1 MANPLWFL
9 FAAGVSAYG
18 QIYAGQAA
26 KASAKA
32 QAEELR
38 LQEQNQILNA
48 IAEENEIVRA
58 NNEITQ
64 ANLTMMQGGESDL
77 AALEDNQ
84 KNLSK
89 DVQVAKT
96 KSLLELDSLRR
107 TRIGVLQAG
116 KMQQRASLIQAGGTL
131 AGGYAKYKNA

>member
-38 LQEQNQILNA
+38 IQEQNQILNQ
-48 IAEENEIVRA
+48 IAEENSTIRENA
-58 NNEITQ
+58 KITQ
-64 ANLTMMQGGESDL
+64 ANLTMMGGGESDL
-77 AALEDNQ
+77 AGMQSNQTNLER
-84 KNLSK
+84 
-89 DVQVAKT
+89 DVQIQKT
-96 KSLLELDSLRR
+96 KSLLELDANRR
-107 TRIGVLQAG
+107 TRIGVLQSG
-116 KMQQRASLIQAGGTL
+116 KMSQRASLIKAGGTL
-131 AGGYAKYKNA
+131 AGGYAEYKNA

>member
-18 QIYAGQAA
+18 QIYAGKAA

-32 QAEELR
+32 QAQELR
-38 LQEQNQILNA
+38 VQEQNQILNA
-48 IAEENEIVRA
+48 IAEENQIVRA

-107 TRIGVLQAG
+107 TRIGVLQGG

-131 AGGYAKYKNA
+131 AGGYAKYKNT

>member
-9 FAAGVSAYG
+9 FAAGISAYG
-18 QIYAGQAA
+18 QIYAGKAA

-32 QAEELR
+32 QAHELR
-38 LQEQNQILNA
+38 VQEQNQILNA

-64 ANLTMMQGGESDL
+64 ANLTIMQGGESDL

-107 TRIGVLQAG
+107 TRIGVLQGG

>member
-18 QIYAGQAA
+18 QIYAGKAA

-32 QAEELR
+32 QAQELR
-38 LQEQNQILNA
+38 VQEQNQILNA
-48 IAEENEIVRA
+48 IAEENKIVRA

-107 TRIGVLQAG
+107 TRIGVLQGG

-131 AGGYAKYKNA
+131 AGGYAKYKNS

>member
-32 QAEELR
+32 QAQELR
-38 LQEQNQILNA
+38 VQEQNQILNA

-64 ANLTMMQGGESDL
+64 ANLAMMQGGESDL

-84 KNLSK
+84 KNLNK
-89 DVQVAKT
+89 DVQLAKT

-107 TRIGVLQAG
+107 TRIGVLQGG

>member
-32 QAEELR
+32 QAQELR
-38 LQEQNQILNA
+38 VQEQNQILNA

-89 DVQVAKT
+89 DVQLTKT

-107 TRIGVLQAG
+107 TRIGVLQGG

>member
-18 QIYAGQAA
+18 QIYAGKAA

-32 QAEELR
+32 QAQELR
-38 LQEQNQILNA
+38 VQEQNQILNA
-48 IAEENEIVRA
+48 ISEENKIVRA

-107 TRIGVLQAG
+107 TRIGVLQGG

-131 AGGYAKYKNA
+131 AGGYAKYKNS

>member
-38 LQEQNQILNA
+38 VQEQNQILNA
-48 IAEENEIVRA
+48 ISEENEIVRA

-89 DVQVAKT
+89 DVQLAKT

-107 TRIGVLQAG
+107 TRIGVLQGG

>member
-38 LQEQNQILNA
+38 VQEQNQILNA

-89 DVQVAKT
+89 DVQLAKT

-107 TRIGVLQAG
+107 TRIGVLQGG

>member
-38 LQEQNQILNA
+38 VQEQNQILNA

-107 TRIGVLQAG
+107 TRIGVLQGG

>member
-32 QAEELR
+32 QAQELR
-38 LQEQNQILNA
+38 VQEQNQILNA

-64 ANLTMMQGGESDL
+64 ANLAMMQGGESDL

-89 DVQVAKT
+89 DVQLAKT

-107 TRIGVLQAG
+107 TRIGVLQGG

>member
-32 QAEELR
+32 QAQELR
-38 LQEQNQILNA
+38 VQEQNQILNA

-77 AALEDNQ
+77 AALKDNQ

-89 DVQVAKT
+89 DVQLAKT

-107 TRIGVLQAG
+107 TRIGVLQGG